1 LLEVQRALSSRLDLD
16 TVMRRIAEEA
26 RLLIGASFGSV
37 SIHEGDQ
44 LCIKALAGD
53 YGPGMFVGYTMPA
66 HTSASGLA
74 MISGKVVR
82 VDSLNDP
89 RVHRDAMEQARI
101 QSLLAVPLLSGDTAL
116 GVISVGHYSPAAFD
130 ENDAHVL
137 LMLAPGAVIALENAR
152 LYAQAQQVAVLE
164 ERQRLARDLHDAV
177 TQTLFSAGLIADVLP
192 RIWQRRPDE
201 AERRLAEL
209 RQLTRGALAEM
220 RTLLLELRPDALIE
234 ARLGDVLRQLGEA
247 ITGRTRLPVTVT
259 VVGDCALPPD
269 VQIALYRIAQEAL
282 NNVLRHA
289 HAGQV
294 QIDLSLT
301 EDRVRLWVHDDGQG
315 FAPMPVE
322 AGHFGLRNMQ
332 ERARNIGASF
342 SINSRPGEGTEVLV
356 LWQASEEDCNE

>member
-1 LLEVQRALSSRLDLD
+1 
-16 TVMRRIAEEA
+16 
-26 RLLIGASFGSV
+26 
-37 SIHEGDQ
+37 
-44 LCIKALAGD
+44 
-53 YGPGMFVGYTMPA
+53 
-66 HTSASGLA
+66 
-74 MISGKVVR
+74 
-82 VDSLNDP
+82 
-89 RVHRDAMEQARI
+89 MEQARI